1 MRKVVLY
8 ELMSVD
14 GVAEDPDDWLF
25 DVDEELIDNL
35 ANVIELQDD
44 VLLGRRTYDEWA
56 DYWPTSDFELFA
68 GFINNTPKHVFT
80 STPPTSTWQNSVFPE
95 APAIDYVEKLRRQ
108 EGRDI
113 GVHASLTLAQSLV
126 AAGLVDELRL
136 VVAPTIA
143 QEGRKLFEGYSDQHR
158 LELLE
163 ADRTSGGNLLLHY
176 RLGTGAA
183 G

>member
-14 GVAEDPDDWLF
+14 GVAEDPDSWLF

-35 ANVIELQDD
+35 ATVIELQDD

-56 DYWPTSDFELFA
+56 DYWPSSDFELFA

-80 STPPTSTWQNSVFPE
+80 STQPTSSWQNSVFPG
-95 APAIDYVEKLRRQ
+95 APVIDYVETLREQ

-113 GVHASLTLAQSLV
+113 GVHASLTLAQSLM

-143 QEGRKLFEGYSDQHR
+143 QEGRKLFEGSSDQRR

-163 ADRTSGGNLLLHY
+163 ADQTSAGNLLLHY
-176 RLGTGAA
+176 RLSTST
-183 G
+183 